1 MAFARHS
8 DNSGDSQ
15 FIRISNVD
23 PYGSYVSGI
32 DGLRAFAVLSVI
44 AYHLKS
50 EFLLG
55 GFVGVDVFF
64 VISGYVVTNSII
76 SRHFVS
82 FKEVVLY
89 FYARRFLRIMPA
101 LIVMLLIA
109 SMATI
114 AFVPD
119 AWLSQSNRNTAF
131 FCIFWSEQYPTCPDC
146 R

>member
-1 MAFARHS
+1 MAFDRHS

-23 PYGSYVSGI
+23 PDGPYISGI
-32 DGLRAFAVLSVI
+32 DGLGAFAVLSVM

-76 SRHFVS
+76 RRHFAS
-82 FKEVVLY
+82 FKEVALH

-109 SMATI
+109 SMATV
-114 AFVPD
+114 AFVPE

-131 FCIFWSEQYPTCPDC
+131 FAFFFFSNV
-146 R
+146 